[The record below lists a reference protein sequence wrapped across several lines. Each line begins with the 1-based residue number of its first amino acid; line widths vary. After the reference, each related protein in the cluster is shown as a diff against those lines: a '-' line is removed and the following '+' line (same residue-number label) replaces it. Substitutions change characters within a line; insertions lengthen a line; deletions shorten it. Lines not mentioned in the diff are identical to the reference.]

1 MGIDKRAIL
10 IEYRGDNTNLVSGHI
25 YTRHDIAHAF
35 GISATTVSNKL
46 DGKNIITDSDL
57 TLTKPKKYSRK
68 SQPIKKMTFMGENTN
83 LFKTGKKYTCKEI
96 SQLSGIHTKSLFNRI
111 GSGTVFNEHHVRPI
125 TGKKLKDN
133 KPVVQSQFEN
143 YPQMVSAQWL
153 RRKF

>member
-1 MGIDKRAIL
+1 MGIDKRATL
-10 IEYRGDNTNLVSGHI
+10 IEYRGDNPKLVSGHI
-25 YTRHDIAHAF
+25 YTRHDIANAF
-35 GISATTVSNKL
+35 GVSATTVSNKL

-57 TLTKPKKYSRK
+57 TLTKPKKYSKK

-96 SQLSGIHTKSLFNRI
+96 SQLSGIHTKSLFSRI

-125 TGKKLKDN
+125 TGKTFEGN
-133 KPVVQSQFEN
+133 KPVVESQFEN
-143 YPQMVSAQWL
+143 YSHVVSAQWL

>member
-1 MGIDKRAIL
+1 MTTDRRTIL
-10 IEYRGDNTNLVSGHI
+10 IEYRGTNPKLVSGHI
-25 YTRHDIAHAF
+25 YSRHDIAHAF
-35 GISATTVSNKL
+35 GVSATTVSNKL

-96 SQLSGIHTKSLFNRI
+96 SQLSGIHVKSLFSRI
-111 GSGTVFNEHHVRPI
+111 GRGTVFNEHHVRPI
-125 TGKKLKDN
+125 TGKTFEGN
-133 KPVVQSQFEN
+133 KPVVESQFEN
-143 YPQMVSAQWL
+143 YSHVVSAKWL

>member
-10 IEYRGDNTNLVSGHI
+10 IEYRGDSPNLVSGHI
-25 YTRHDIAHAF
+25 YSRHDIAHAF

-96 SQLSGIHTKSLFNRI
+96 SQLSGIHVKSLFSRI
-111 GSGTVFNEHHVRPI
+111 GRGTVFSEHHVRPI
-125 TGKKLKDN
+125 TGKTFEGN
-133 KPVVQSQFEN
+133 KPVVESQFEN
-143 YPQMVSAQWL
+143 YSQVVSAKWL